1 MLDEFNQKKEEKE
14 DEGDKKA
21 NETFSE
27 SEEEATPAEVVEQ
40 KDVKVNAGRRK
51 SSVMA
56 LKLSRKMS
64 RKPDATKDTK
74 D

>member
-27 SEEEATPAEVVEQ
+27 SEEEATPAEVVE
-40 KDVKVNAGRRK
+40 
-51 SSVMA
+51 
-56 LKLSRKMS
+56 
-64 RKPDATKDTK
+64 
-74 D
+74 